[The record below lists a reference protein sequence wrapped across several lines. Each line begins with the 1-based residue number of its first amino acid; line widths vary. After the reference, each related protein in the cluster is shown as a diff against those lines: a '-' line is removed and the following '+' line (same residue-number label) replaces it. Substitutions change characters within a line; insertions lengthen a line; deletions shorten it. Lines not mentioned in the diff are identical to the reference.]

1 MKSYIIDTHV
11 LIWDLKEDY
20 IGNLSDNV
28 KEILATEKNICVSIA
43 SLWEIAIKNN
53 LGQLDINGTIY
64 DIEEFCEEN
73 EIAILPIKAS
83 HLEIYRHLPVI
94 HRDPFD
100 RMIISQALSEKM
112 TVITKDSKI
121 PKYDVDVIW

>member
-64 DIEEFCEEN
+64 DIEKFCEEN
-73 EIAILPIKAS
+73 EIAILPIKAG
-83 HLEIYRHLPVI
+83 HLETYRHLPVI

-100 RMIISQALSEKM
+100 RMIISLCRRK
-112 TVITKDSKI
+112 
-121 PKYDVDVIW
+121 

>member
-64 DIEEFCEEN
+64 DIEKFCEEN
-73 EIAILPIKAS
+73 
-83 HLEIYRHLPVI
+83 
-94 HRDPFD
+94 
-100 RMIISQALSEKM
+100 
-112 TVITKDSKI
+112 
-121 PKYDVDVIW
+121 DVIW